1 MHSDEFSQTIGRNYV
16 IALVHV
22 HPDNFAQH
30 INEEASFNTDDVAH
44 IEPLSPRQLARVR
57 EMNMLILHDGSVR
70 QDVRPLVVASA
81 SSHDSHRGTLPGEIN
96 SAIPR
101 MLLKIKQPGLD

>member
-1 MHSDEFSQTIGRNYV
+1 
-16 IALVHV
+16 
-22 HPDNFAQH
+22 
-30 INEEASFNTDDVAH
+30 
-44 IEPLSPRQLARVR
+44 
-57 EMNMLILHDGSVR
+57 MNMLILHDGSVR